1 MQEGKGRK
9 MAILPMNKDLRKA
22 LAAYLEVRNSN
33 NEEAFFLS
41 KRGTRLTDRGIQ
53 FQFRNYFDQISLP
66 DKTIHSL
73 RHSFTKNLLDAGTEL
88 TVVAELSRHE
98 SLETTRTYLTP
109 GEKDLRYAVDR
120 ISTETEF
127 I

>member
-1 MQEGKGRK
+1 

-88 TVVAELSRHE
+88 TVVAELS
-98 SLETTRTYLTP
+98 SMKAL
-109 GEKDLRYAVDR
+109 KLREHILRQAKKIYAMQ
-120 ISTETEF
+120 
-127 I
+127 